1 MEHHPWCE
9 EHRDS
14 AERAAYNKFKKEFR
28 RLGIPD
34 IRFHDLRRTFGYNLI
49 RQGRPIYEVSKLLG
63 HSSVTTTER
72 HYAPLLATE
81 IDDFVL

>member
-1 MEHHPWCE
+1 M
-9 EHRDS
+9 
-14 AERAAYNKFKKEFR
+14 
-28 RLGIPD
+28 LGMPD

-63 HSSVTTTER
+63 HSSETTMKH
-72 HYAPLLATE
+72 HYAPLIATK

>member
-1 MEHHPWCE
+1 M
-9 EHRDS
+9 
-14 AERAAYNKFKKEFR
+14 R
-28 RLGIPD
+28 RP
-34 IRFHDLRRTFGYNLI
+34 FGYNLI
-49 RQGRPIYEVSKLLG
+49 RQGRPIYEVSQRLD

>member
-1 MEHHPWCE
+1 MT
-9 EHRDS
+9 
-14 AERAAYNKFKKEFR
+14 NKKPRYWAGLDVVKRVILFQQNHF
-28 RLGIPD
+28 PH
-34 IRFHDLRRTFGYNLI
+34 FSQVLR
-49 RQGRPIYEVSKLLG
+49 RPIYEVSTLLG